1 MTNKSIFGL
10 NENIAAALSYLFGAF
25 SGVVV
30 LILERENKF
39 VRFHALQSTLFN
51 LFIMIV
57 SAVVNFVFGIVFRIP
72 LLGSLLSF
80 VLSPVFWIAGIAMFL
95 LTVILMYQA
104 FTNKTFKLPIFG
116 DVAWGQIFK

>member
-39 VRFHALQSTLFN
+39 VRFHALQSTLCF
-51 LFIMIV
+51 LFLYITVAAI
-57 SAVVNFVFGIVFRIP
+57 NFVTNVISSIP
-72 LLGSLLSF
+72 LLGGLF
-80 VLSPVFWIAGIAMFL
+80 GFFLSPVGWLVYLFLFVLKIYLMFRA
-95 LTVILMYQA
+95 YEG
-104 FTNKTFKLPIFG
+104 KTTKLPILG
-116 DVAWGQIFK
+116 DVVWGQIFK